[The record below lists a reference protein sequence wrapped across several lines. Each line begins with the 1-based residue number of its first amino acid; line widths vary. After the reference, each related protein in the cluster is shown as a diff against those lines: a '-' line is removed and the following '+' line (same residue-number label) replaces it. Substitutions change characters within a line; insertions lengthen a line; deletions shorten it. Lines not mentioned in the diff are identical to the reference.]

1 MHVPLRHLR
10 ILAGAAAIDPRQRVE
25 DDAAAMADQ
34 AQVVPPPP
42 TSEIQMLKVPAD
54 SRLLHEQCFG
64 MAGEDVPAAS
74 GQNGSVNAHGEK
86 QGIMDMVCLC
96 DIRCLL
102 VEYGL

>member
-1 MHVPLRHLR
+1 MPRRHLR
-10 ILAGAAAIDPRQRVE
+10 ILAGTAAIVPRQRVE

-34 AQVVPPPP
+34 AQVVPPPK
-42 TSEIQMLKVPAD
+42 SEIQMLKVHMG

-64 MAGEDVPAAS
+64 MAGEDVQAAS
-74 GQNGSVNAHGEK
+74 GQNGSVNAHKEK

-102 VEYGL
+102 VEFGL